1 MPAFRPVVYDDPHA
15 VELIAAMG
23 RELDERYG
31 EGGLSP
37 ATAADFEAPGVLL
50 LVEVDGRPVGCGGL
64 RVLRPGVGE
73 VKRMYV
79 DPAARGA
86 GAARGLLRAL
96 LDHARGQGLVRVQLE
111 TGTEQPE
118 AMALYESE
126 GFTPVEPY
134 GHYAH
139 DPRTRCYAVDLA

>member
-1 MPAFRPVVYDDPHA
+1 MPAFLPVAYDDPRA

-37 ATAADFEAPGVLL
+37 ATAADFKPPGVLL

-64 RVLRPGVGE
+64 RVLRPGLGE
-73 VKRMYV
+73 LKRMYV

-96 LDHARGQGLVRVQLE
+96 LDHARQQGLVRVQLE

-118 AMALYESE
+118 AMGLYESE

-134 GHYAH
+134 GHYAS
-139 DPRTRCYAVDLA
+139 DPRTRCYARDLA